1 MEASCNNEK
10 ENAQQAIECRRMPQ
24 KWRIRIKKYLEL
36 ENVSV
41 LVGAGGSFHL
51 GAPIIR
57 KIKDCKGLKTSFSEK
72 YFGSE
77 ANPSYED
84 LFNCLQADIFLLT
97 QKGES
102 TAEQEKAISEMQQ
115 WLYDNCDVRKTV
127 FPDSYKDDINLL
139 NNRYFYHEM
148 LIKKLLQRPNHLR
161 RVNLFTLNY
170 DMALDY
176 ALDNLGV
183 HYINGFMGVHNRC
196 FRPEVYDYDIYYPG
210 QSVSGKVHRAEKV
223 IRYYKLHGS
232 LSWRFVEPSV
242 GNMYGIQEVSLPEVS
257 REQSFNSKDSLL
269 VYPCVS
275 KKKHALDLP
284 YSEMFRQFS
293 KVITQPQSVLICLG
307 YSFND
312 EHVNDIIRQALSIPS
327 FTLIVV
333 NYIPEQK
340 NVSTER
346 SRNPNKDISQEQ
358 PEKTELEKLKASGDQ
373 RIIVLDEHDA
383 SLSTFVSFVKNVMPD
398 LYDEEERV
406 MIEKTMSLLFSST
419 IQRSE
424 NGEETK

>member
-232 LSWRFVEPSV
+232 LSWRFVEPSI
-242 GNMYGIQEVSLPEVS
+242 GNMYGIQEVSLG
-257 REQSFNSKDSLL
+257 QSFDSKDSLL

-293 KVITQPQSVLICLG
+293 KAITQPQSVLICLG

-327 FTLIVV
+327 FTLIVA
-333 NYIPEQK
+333 NYSPEQK
-340 NVSTER
+340 DAPAGQS
-346 SRNPNKDISQEQ
+346 SAPNKEQ
-358 PEKTELEKLKASGDQ
+358 TELEKLKALDDK
-373 RIIVLDEHDA
+373 RIIVLDEHNAD
-383 SLSTFVSFVKNVMPD
+383 LSTFVSFVTNVMPD
-398 LYDEEERV
+398 LYEEEERIMV
-406 MIEKTMSLLFSST
+406 KKTMRVLFSSP
-419 IQRSE
+419 IQQSE
-424 NGEETK
+424 SGEETK